1 MMLSVMVVGAGA
13 AFSDQSKI
21 KNTEA
26 VDACTALNIIGGYP
40 DGSFKP
46 EGNITRAEVTKMICV
61 ALNGGK
67 NPAVSTNT
75 TPTFSDVRNNA
86 NAAWAEGYIE
96 SCAAQGIVSGVGG
109 GKFAPNGN
117 VTGVQLAKMLLVSL
131 GYKSE
136 NEGFTGNAWA
146 TNVNVRAAQKGLYDG
161 LEKMDTSAAL
171 TRDNAAQMVWN
182 ALNAYE
188 VEYKTTL
195 VADSKGQLS
204 SQITVQDKVVGSTND
219 KITLLEDKYEADT
232 AIGTFA
238 GNSDV
243 TNCKDGNIQ
252 ITDATINGAT
262 VKVGDDSKT
271 TFQFKYDLDLKY
283 LGEEVKVL
291 YKDSKDG
298 VDGQLDEKDTIYG
311 VYVTGTT
318 TVYNITKG
326 DLQSCSDAGKI
337 KFGDKKYDVASFKD
351 TETNKVVIVKNNG
364 GQAAITV
371 DALDNTDNNDGA
383 TATEFATYINTVVN
397 GLRVNSNDAIKF
409 VCNDNGKIVMAYV
422 TNSKFGKVSSVTSS
436 KIGIE
441 GLGTKDLEDCV
452 AYDGIKA
459 GDIVNYVE
467 SYRDSSRK
475 YIITKAETVSGKI
488 ESFKSSD
495 SQVKVDGKWYKY
507 DSVNTTVATD
517 YTAADLTS
525 SNVGDEVTLIVDGG
539 YYVAYDK
546 VSGFN
551 AYAVATLGN
560 TEFGDT
566 RVKLLKADGS
576 EVTSTVDEYKDGA
589 TLPLNKDKTSG
600 KLYSYNLKS
609 NDSKVDLSA
618 KDYKTATASA
628 KSGTTSTSYFNG
640 DSDTLVNGS
649 SRLIVDSEAA
659 VFVYGSTDA
668 KWKVYTAK
676 NLGNFDITP
685 STTIQYILDS
695 NKIVAMAVMTGS
707 FPTGGSNTT
716 SYGYVTNRVDTQDS
730 NDDSIVQLTVW
741 DGTNEVT
748 VNVDGSSCNAYIG
761 DFVEFPVVADNA
773 KVNNSDVKVEVAAS
787 GAGSTGFQIVKI
799 KTVESN
805 RIITTTDTVAANGQV
820 VDGQDTAWTLTS
832 STKKIGVNTADNE
845 KSDNNSIIAY
855 TKTAGEDYANAAIFY
870 EKKSG
875 YNEIKAIFIDSDNKL
890 IPYTNGNEQNATGI
904 ANIYTVTAP
913 AAVTKT
919 DAGSKSDS
927 AFTMKASAT
936 KGVNGSAI
944 TLTLTW
950 TADADFAPTGNTTV
964 KVTATGT
971 GATVSNSGDIT
982 ITPDQMKA
990 GGSATLTLTV
1000 GTANV
1005 TAINTVVTVAQS

>member
-1 MMLSVMVVGAGA
+1 MVVGAGA

-67 NPAVSTNT
+67 EPNLATNA
-75 TPTFSDVRNNA
+75 TPTFSDVRTNA
-86 NAAWAEGYIE
+86 NSAWAEKYIE

-252 ITDATINGAT
+252 ITNATINGAT
-262 VKVGDDSKT
+262 VKVGNTNKT
-271 TFQFKYDLDLKY
+271 DFQFKYDLDLKY

-337 KFGDKKYDVASFKD
+337 KFGDKKYDVASFDAADKD
-351 TETNKVVIVKNNG
+351 AAVIVKNNG
-364 GQAAITV
+364 GATAVTV
-371 DALDNTDNNDGA
+371 DNLDTTSSGA
-383 TATEFATYINTVVN
+383 SAAAFANYINNPAN

-517 YTAADLTS
+517 YTAAALTS

-546 VSGFN
+546 ISGFN

-576 EVTSTVDEYKDGA
+576 EITSTVDETKDGA
-589 TLPLNKDKTSG
+589 TLPANAKKASG

-618 KDYKTATASA
+618 KDYKTVTASA
-628 KSGTTSTSYFNG
+628 VSGTTSTSYFNG

-649 SRLIVDSEAA
+649 SKLIVDSEAA

-716 SYGYVTNRVDTQDS
+716 SYGYVTNRVDTKDS
-730 NDDSIVQLTVW
+730 GDDSIVQLTVW

-890 IPYTNGNEQNATGI
+890 IPYQNGNEQSATGI
-904 ANIYTVTAP
+904 ATIYDVTCGTTP
-913 AAVTKT
+913 ITTLSGTTNGVTISAKADTAKT
-919 DAGSKSDS
+919 
-927 AFTMKASAT
+927 
-936 KGVNGSAI
+936 I
-944 TLTLTW
+944 Q
-950 TADADFAPTGNTTV
+950 
-964 KVTATGT
+964 
-971 GATVSNSGDIT
+971 GATVTVTVTVGGTASADTTVTIGGVTPT
-982 ITPDQMKA
+982 ITAVSGTGVTKVSDTQFKVASGTTSGTVTFTYTA
-990 GGSATLTLTV
+990 GASY
-1000 GTANV
+1000 TAPTF
-1005 TAINTVVTVAQS
+1005 TA

>member
-1 MMLSVMVVGAGA
+1 
-13 AFSDQSKI
+13 
-21 KNTEA
+21 
-26 VDACTALNIIGGYP
+26 
-40 DGSFKP
+40 
-46 EGNITRAEVTKMICV
+46 
-61 ALNGGK
+61 
-67 NPAVSTNT
+67 
-75 TPTFSDVRNNA
+75 
-86 NAAWAEGYIE
+86 
-96 SCAAQGIVSGVGG
+96 
-109 GKFAPNGN
+109 
-117 VTGVQLAKMLLVSL
+117 
-131 GYKSE
+131 
-136 NEGFTGNAWA
+136 
-146 TNVNVRAAQKGLYDG
+146 
-161 LEKMDTSAAL
+161 
-171 TRDNAAQMVWN
+171 
-182 ALNAYE
+182 
-188 VEYKTTL
+188 
-195 VADSKGQLS
+195 
-204 SQITVQDKVVGSTND
+204 
-219 KITLLEDKYEADT
+219 
-232 AIGTFA
+232 
-238 GNSDV
+238 
-243 TNCKDGNIQ
+243 
-252 ITDATINGAT
+252 
-262 VKVGDDSKT
+262 
-271 TFQFKYDLDLKY
+271 
-283 LGEEVKVL
+283 
-291 YKDSKDG
+291 
-298 VDGQLDEKDTIYG
+298 
-311 VYVTGTT
+311 
-318 TVYNITKG
+318 
-326 DLQSCSDAGKI
+326 
-337 KFGDKKYDVASFKD
+337 
-351 TETNKVVIVKNNG
+351 
-364 GQAAITV
+364 
-371 DALDNTDNNDGA
+371 
-383 TATEFATYINTVVN
+383 
-397 GLRVNSNDAIKF
+397 
-409 VCNDNGKIVMAYV
+409 MAYV

-517 YTAADLTS
+517 YTVAALTS
-525 SNVGDEVTLIVDGG
+525 GNVGDKVTLIVDGG

-576 EVTSTVDEYKDGA
+576 EITSTVDETKDGA
-589 TLPLNKDKTSG
+589 TLPTNTQKTSG

-649 SRLIVDSEAA
+649 SKLIVDSEAA

-890 IPYTNGNEQNATGI
+890 IPYTNGNEQAATGI
-904 ANIYTVTAP
+904 ANIYTVATP
-913 AAVTKT
+913 GTIT
-919 DAGSKSDS
+919 DAQGLKATVKADKTRVIAGNSI
-927 AFTMKASAT
+927 TYTVTVTGTASAAAKITFTVGANSTASALTVSGEGWT
-936 KGVNGSAI
+936 KEGNTVAKVEKDKGAGTIQFTVTAGSG
-944 TLTLTW
+944 
-950 TADADFAPTGNTTV
+950 DVGAPT
-964 KVTATGT
+964 
-971 GATVSNSGDIT
+971 I
-982 ITPDQMKA
+982 
-990 GGSATLTLTV
+990 
-1000 GTANV
+1000 
-1005 TAINTVVTVAQS
+1005 AIAAQA